1 MIVGECWG
9 GYMFENRQIILA
21 RSAIIPRMFKLP
33 IAISSLLGKK
43 LHRDGRVTDCEKE
56 NVLALKKWYEN
67 GRLFLPEGSI
77 IMQSSSAHNW
87 PYPAYMYGK
96 ATWAAVDILYFMP
109 DIPITFMGEID
120 GEIYRLG
127 TT

>member
-1 MIVGECWG
+1 M
-9 GYMFENRQIILA
+9 
-21 RSAIIPRMFKLP
+21 
-33 IAISSLLGKK
+33 
-43 LHRDGRVTDCEKE
+43 
-56 NVLALKKWYEN
+56 KKWYEN

-77 IMQSSSAHNW
+77 IMQSSSAHSW

-96 ATWAAVDILYFMP
+96 ASWAAVDILYFMP

>member
-1 MIVGECWG
+1 
-9 GYMFENRQIILA
+9 
-21 RSAIIPRMFKLP
+21 
-33 IAISSLLGKK
+33 
-43 LHRDGRVTDCEKE
+43 
-56 NVLALKKWYEN
+56 
-67 GRLFLPEGSI
+67 
-77 IMQSSSAHNW
+77 MQSSSAHSW

-96 ATWAAVDILYFMP
+96 ASWAAVDILYFMP